1 MAHGSPFARLEL
13 KPYGFPRFHIE
24 ESFAL
29 KTLTPVCRDDMT
41 GTCWKESRLRWF
53 AAAVL
58 PSPPGR
64 SALLQSQFAF
74 GVVAVQFRLFLY
86 RWGPVRADIPSLL
99 KAFEGMRLATGV
111 EPLLSSIV
119 RARSYQ
125 LTSTT
130 V

>member
-1 MAHGSPFARLEL
+1 MVRRRRIAP
-13 KPYGFPRFHIE
+13 
-24 ESFAL
+24 
-29 KTLTPVCRDDMT
+29 
-41 GTCWKESRLRWF
+41 
-53 AAAVL
+53 
-58 PSPPGR
+58 PPGR
-64 SALLQSQFAF
+64 SAVLQSQFTF